1 MTAIA
6 LKQVHKK
13 YRRPSEALVT
23 TLKSYILRDMWRSA
37 PQGAAKEDVIWALRD
52 VSLIVAE
59 GSTVGI
65 VGRNGSGKST
75 LLKLIGKILG
85 PDIGSVEV
93 HGRVAALIELGA
105 GFHPELTGRENILI
119 NGIILGLT
127 RQQVKARM
135 NDIIAFADIGEFIDY
150 PVRTYSSGMYARLGF
165 GVAMHVDADI
175 LLIDEILA
183 VGDADFTRKCHAALQ
198 RFKAAGKSI
207 VMVSHSLETIV
218 GWCDHAIWIDGGR
231 VRMSGAP
238 TPVVE
243 AYQKASFA
251 QSAAADEL
259 AARRSRVG

>member
-6 LKQVHKK
+6 LHQVHKK
-13 YRRPSEALVT
+13 YRRPTHALVT
-23 TLKSYILRDMWRSA
+23 TLKSYVLRDMWRRA
-37 PQGAAKEDVIWALRD
+37 PEGAAQDDMIWALRD
-52 VSLIVAE
+52 VTLNVAK

-75 LLKLIGKILG
+75 LLKIIGRILG
-85 PDIGSVEV
+85 PDMGQVEV
-93 HGRVAALIELGA
+93 NGRVAALIELGA

-218 GWCDHAIWIDGGR
+218 SWCDQAMWIDAGR
-231 VRMSGAP
+231 VRLSGAP
-238 TPVVE
+238 APVVK
-243 AYQKASFA
+243 AYQEASFA
-251 QSAAADEL
+251 QSAAANEQ
-259 AARRSRVG
+259 AALRARAG